1 MLEDQTQHVTITF
14 ITVRS
19 SGTLYITGPQKRY
32 IRGSPSK
39 GSALVEERLTAV
51 LPRQQFSLSA
61 NCSQTFRF
69 QAKLR
74 YHLQDFGYMAHHQ
87 QSNHERSHTAKSMS
101 SSNGLHN
108 PTNQSTSG
116 DDEPVSDD
124 DEPPHFSKLITP
136 TLQDTGLEHRY
147 KALANLQRSRKESLL
162 TQALLTS
169 PELTPLSDAE
179 APVLTSDGGLT
190 SPARTT
196 TPSPPPP
203 VINHG
208 GFSSLIL
215 SSSTA
220 PAKGPIGDAMQLTET
235 ACIDRSQEI
244 KVEEGLGRR
253 RCISFACG
261 RQTTTQNQNGQLKTT
276 QTDTAVPLKPIATPR
291 RPCMLRFA
299 CPMKPP
305 QNDISKNGNTLKSVE
320 NNTPPKAE
328 SVVPLPDVSLNDH
341 RQLASTA
348 KTSTVKDT
356 FPNPVSTQPWRSQVF
371 NRIDFQKSEATRFH
385 EFAGPFNAEDEWI
398 NEQTAYR
405 QKITINDTLRKEN
418 AIRKLAEEA
427 EEEALEEEADEELH
441 EYDHSNAFDD
451 ELDVRGRLYSDA
463 ASDGGN
469 ETDDEEGFAAS
480 DDESDGDS
488 DYQFWTPGFTTA
500 ATSTDHLEHIRLAAR
515 RTASDSSIDCSKDVK
530 IEPTESKKHPCTH
543 RSPRM
548 RPGTPELPDDTEF
561 VVGTLDED
569 RPREDAFMSCLE
581 ERRRAK
587 HKHVPQDIDP
597 SFPTSEPDADN
608 DDDDDYDDEEAEE
621 DDEKA
626 TQVHDEPEWFM
637 GQPESSGE
645 EHVVSP
651 KNGLPSTKASDSPMP
666 SPKRMH
672 SPAPKKST
680 VHRSPPPR
688 RLFGHSTHRLRSP
701 PPMHRKL
708 TSPPSSRR
716 PSASGSP
723 HKSHGVNMPH
733 LAQRPNLTHTTSLPR
748 TPNPFWDQHR
758 RSRFHGSD
766 SPVGCHSPKSI
777 GPAPMDLHSRGPIDI
792 VQGLE
797 SKRQRRKDKFW
808 RQHCRNAG
816 KEKERRCQP
825 GKGAERMREL
835 GLEMADRC
843 KGYGQRPQLVLSV

>member
-1 MLEDQTQHVTITF
+1 
-14 ITVRS
+14 
-19 SGTLYITGPQKRY
+19 
-32 IRGSPSK
+32 
-39 GSALVEERLTAV
+39 
-51 LPRQQFSLSA
+51 
-61 NCSQTFRF
+61 
-69 QAKLR
+69 
-74 YHLQDFGYMAHHQ
+74 MAHHQ
-87 QSNHERSHTAKSMS
+87 QSNHGRSLTAKRMS
-101 SSNGLHN
+101 SSNGLYSSA
-108 PTNQSTSG
+108 NQSTSG
-116 DDEPVSDD
+116 DDETISDD
-124 DEPPHFSKLITP
+124 DEPPHFSKVITP
-136 TLQDTGLEHRY
+136 IFKGTDLEHRY
-147 KALANLQRSRKESLL
+147 MASSHLQCSRKESLL
-162 TQALLTS
+162 TQALLSS

-208 GFSSLIL
+208 GFASLI
-215 SSSTA
+215 SSSSAA
-220 PAKGPIGDAMQLTET
+220 PAKGPTGDGIQFTGT
-235 ACIDRSQEI
+235 AGADRSQET

-261 RQTTTQNQNGQLKTT
+261 RQTSTRNQNGQPAIM
-276 QTDTAVPLKPIATPR
+276 QTGPAVPLKPIEPPR
-291 RPCMLRFA
+291 RPCMLRFV

-305 QNDISKNGNTLKSVE
+305 HIDLSRHENTLKSAYK
-320 NNTPPKAE
+320 NTPPKPE
-328 SVVPLPDVSLNDH
+328 SLEPVLDVSLEESRNS
-341 RQLASTA
+341 ASAA
-348 KTSTVKDT
+348 KTSPVKDNFT
-356 FPNPVSTQPWRSQVF
+356 APVSMRPWNLRVF

-418 AIRKLAEEA
+418 AIRRLAEEA
-427 EEEALEEEADEELH
+427 EQEALEEEADEELH
-441 EYDHSNAFDD
+441 GYDHGNVFDD
-451 ELDVRGRLYSDA
+451 ELDDDGRLYSDV

-480 DDESDGDS
+480 DDESDADS

-500 ATSTDHLEHIRLAAR
+500 ATSTDHLDHIRLAAR
-515 RTASDSSIDCSKDVK
+515 RTASESSIEFPNNAKV
-530 IEPTESKKHPCTH
+530 ESTAPGTQPATH
-543 RSPRM
+543 GSPRM
-548 RPGTPELPDDTEF
+548 RPGTPELPDDAEF

-569 RPREDAFMSCLE
+569 RPLEDAYMSCLE
-581 ERRRAK
+581 ERRRAR

-608 DDDDDYDDEEAEE
+608 DDDDE
-621 DDEKA
+621 EKA
-626 TQVHDEPEWFM
+626 TQIHEERKWVMDR
-637 GQPESSGE
+637 PESSGE
-645 EHVVSP
+645 EHMNS
-651 KNGLPSTKASDSPMP
+651 KRNDSPSTKTSDSPMP
-666 SPKRMH
+666 SPKRTH
-672 SPAPKKST
+672 SPAPKRGT

-688 RLFGHSTHRLRSP
+688 RLFGQSTHRLRSP
-701 PPMHRKL
+701 HPMHRKL

-723 HKSHGVNMPH
+723 DKLHGVEMPH

-766 SPVGCHSPKSI
+766 SPLFGTSPKST

-797 SKRQRRKDKFW
+797 TKRQRRKDKFW

-816 KEKERRCQP
+816 KEKERRCQR

>member
-1 MLEDQTQHVTITF
+1 
-14 ITVRS
+14 
-19 SGTLYITGPQKRY
+19 
-32 IRGSPSK
+32 
-39 GSALVEERLTAV
+39 
-51 LPRQQFSLSA
+51 
-61 NCSQTFRF
+61 
-69 QAKLR
+69 
-74 YHLQDFGYMAHHQ
+74 MAHHQ
-87 QSNHERSHTAKSMS
+87 QRNHERIHTAKRMS
-101 SSNGLHN
+101 SGNGLHN
-108 PTNQSTSG
+108 SANQSTSG

-136 TLQDTGLEHRY
+136 TLQETGIEHRY
-147 KALANLQRSRKESLL
+147 KALSHLQRSRKESLL

-208 GFSSLIL
+208 GFASLI
-215 SSSTA
+215 SSDSTV
-220 PAKGPIGDAMQLTET
+220 PAKGPIGDGMQLTET
-235 ACIDRSQEI
+235 ACTDRSRET

-261 RQTTTQNQNGQLKTT
+261 RQTATQNQNGQLKTG
-276 QTDTAVPLKPIATPR
+276 QTDTPVPFNPVATPR

-299 CPMKPP
+299 CSTKPP
-305 QNDISKNGNTLKSVE
+305 QNVISKNGNTLKSVE

-328 SVVPLPDVSLNDH
+328 SVVPLSDVSLKDRRN
-341 RQLASTA
+341 LVSTA
-348 KTSTVKDT
+348 KTSPVKDT
-356 FPNPVSTQPWRSQVF
+356 FPPLVSTQPWKSQVF

-441 EYDHSNAFDD
+441 GYDHSNAFDD
-451 ELDVRGRLYSDA
+451 ELDIHGRLFSDA

-500 ATSTDHLEHIRLAAR
+500 ATSTDQLEHIRLAGR
-515 RTASDSSIDCSKDVK
+515 RTASESSIDCSKDVK
-530 IEPTESKKHPCTH
+530 IEPTQTKKHPGTH

-548 RPGTPELPDDTEF
+548 RPGTPELPDDAEF

-608 DDDDDYDDEEAEE
+608 DDDDDDEDEDEKD

-626 TQVHDEPEWFM
+626 TQVHNEPEWFM

-645 EHVVSP
+645 EHVDFQR
-651 KNGLPSTKASDSPMP
+651 NGLPSTKASDSLTP
-666 SPKRMH
+666 SPNRMQ
-672 SPAPKKST
+672 SPAPKRST
-680 VHRSPPPR
+680 MYRSPPPR

-723 HKSHGVNMPH
+723 HKPHGVTMPH

-766 SPVGCHSPKSI
+766 SPLVCTLPKSI
-777 GPAPMDLHSRGPIDI
+777 GPAPMELHSRGPIDI

-797 SKRQRRKDKFW
+797 NKRQRRKDKFW

>member
-1 MLEDQTQHVTITF
+1 
-14 ITVRS
+14 
-19 SGTLYITGPQKRY
+19 
-32 IRGSPSK
+32 
-39 GSALVEERLTAV
+39 
-51 LPRQQFSLSA
+51 
-61 NCSQTFRF
+61 
-69 QAKLR
+69 
-74 YHLQDFGYMAHHQ
+74 MAHHQ
-87 QSNHERSHTAKSMS
+87 QSNHERSHTATRMS

-108 PTNQSTSG
+108 SANQSTSG
-116 DDEPVSDD
+116 DDELVSDD

-136 TLQDTGLEHRY
+136 TLQDTGNEHRY
-147 KALANLQRSRKESLL
+147 MALSHLQHSKKESLL

-208 GFSSLIL
+208 GFASLI
-215 SSSTA
+215 SSNSAT
-220 PAKGPIGDAMQLTET
+220 PAKGPIGNGIQLTET
-235 ACIDRSQEI
+235 ACADRSQET

-261 RQTTTQNQNGQLKTT
+261 RQTTTQNQNRQLKTT
-276 QTDTAVPLKPIATPR
+276 QTDTAAPLKPNATPR

-305 QNDISKNGNTLKSVE
+305 PNDISKHESTLKPVE

-328 SVVPLPDVSLNDH
+328 SVVPLPDVGLRDRRN
-341 RQLASTA
+341 LAFTA
-348 KTSTVKDT
+348 KTSPVKDI
-356 FPNPVSTQPWRSQVF
+356 FHAPVSTQPWKSQVF

-427 EEEALEEEADEELH
+427 EEEALEEEADEDLN

-451 ELDVRGRLYSDA
+451 ELDVHGRLYSDA

-480 DDESDGDS
+480 DDESDGNS

-500 ATSTDHLEHIRLAAR
+500 ATSTDQLEHIRLAAR
-515 RTASDSSIDCSKDVK
+515 RTASESSIECPKDVK
-530 IEPTESKKHPCTH
+530 IELSESKKHPGTH
-543 RSPRM
+543 KFPRM
-548 RPGTPELPDDTEF
+548 RPRTPELPDDAEF

-587 HKHVPQDIDP
+587 HKPVPQDIDP

-608 DDDDDYDDEEAEE
+608 DDDNDDDEDEDEEGEEEEEEEEEEAIQIHNES
-621 DDEKA
+621 
-626 TQVHDEPEWFM
+626 EWFM
-637 GQPESSGE
+637 DQSESSGE
-645 EHVVSP
+645 EHVDS
-651 KNGLPSTKASDSPMP
+651 KRNGPPSTKASDSPMP

-672 SPAPKKST
+672 SPAPKRST

-723 HKSHGVNMPH
+723 HKPHGVNMPH

-766 SPVGCHSPKSI
+766 SSLVCTSPKSI

>member
-1 MLEDQTQHVTITF
+1 MSAGKGFQ
-14 ITVRS
+14 RS
-19 SGTLYITGPQKRY
+19 
-32 IRGSPSK
+32 
-39 GSALVEERLTAV
+39 A
-51 LPRQQFSLSA
+51 
-61 NCSQTFRF
+61 
-69 QAKLR
+69 
-74 YHLQDFGYMAHHQ
+74 
-87 QSNHERSHTAKSMS
+87 
-101 SSNGLHN
+101 
-108 PTNQSTSG
+108 NQSTSG
-116 DDEPVSDD
+116 DDESSSDD
-124 DEPPHFSKLITP
+124 DEPPHFSKLMTP
-136 TLQDTGLEHRY
+136 SLQGSGLEHHY
-147 KALANLQRSRKESLL
+147 MASPHLQHGRKESLL

-196 TPSPPPP
+196 TPSPPTP

-208 GFSSLIL
+208 SFATLMSSD
-215 SSSTA
+215 STA
-220 PAKGPIGDAMQLTET
+220 PAKGHAGDDIRVTDATGV
-235 ACIDRSQEI
+235 DRSQEN

-261 RQTTTQNQNGQLKTT
+261 RQTSTRKQNERLETTAG
-276 QTDTAVPLKPIATPR
+276 VSLKPIESPR
-291 RPCMLRFA
+291 RPCMLRFV
-299 CPMKPP
+299 CPIKPP
-305 QNDISKNGNTLKSVE
+305 PTDLFESENTGKSIDKIMPPNVESLVPIKEMSHEERHTSAPSVE
-320 NNTPPKAE
+320 NSP
-328 SVVPLPDVSLNDH
+328 
-341 RQLASTA
+341 
-348 KTSTVKDT
+348 VKHT
-356 FPNPVSTQPWRSQVF
+356 FIGPVSAQPRKSQVF

-427 EEEALEEEADEELH
+427 EEEALDEEADEELDGY
-441 EYDHSNAFDD
+441 ENSGEFDD
-451 ELDVRGRLYSDA
+451 ELDNEGRLYSDEV
-463 ASDGGN
+463 SDGGN
-469 ETDDEEGFAAS
+469 ETDDEEGFADS

-500 ATSTDHLEHIRLAAR
+500 ATSTDHLEHIRLVAR
-515 RTASDSSIDCSKDVK
+515 RTASESSIELTYDAKNNSIGPRKQPGV
-530 IEPTESKKHPCTH
+530 H

-548 RPGTPELPDDTEF
+548 RPGTPELPDDAEF
-561 VVGTLDED
+561 VIGTLDED
-569 RPREDAFMSCLE
+569 RPLEDAYMSCLE
-581 ERRRAK
+581 ERRRAR

-608 DDDDDYDDEEAEE
+608 DDDDEEN
-621 DDEKA
+621 A
-626 TQVHDEPEWFM
+626 TQIHDEPEWVM
-637 GQPESSGE
+637 GRPDSSGE
-645 EHVVSP
+645 EYLNSK
-651 KNGLPSTKASDSPMP
+651 KNGPPSTKASNSPVP

-672 SPAPKKST
+672 SPPPKRST

-688 RLFGHSTHRLRSP
+688 RLFGQSTHRLRSP

-716 PSASGSP
+716 PSISGSP
-723 HKSHGVNMPH
+723 HEPHGINMPH

-766 SPVGCHSPKSI
+766 SPLVGTSPKST
-777 GPAPMDLHSRGPIDI
+777 GPVPVDFHSRGPIDI

-797 SKRQRRKDKFW
+797 TKRQRRKDKFW

-825 GKGAERMREL
+825 GKGAQRMREL

-843 KGYGQRPQLVLSV
+843 KGYGQKPQLVLSV